1 VGGRDVVGVEVIG
14 LIAGE
19 GRLPVLLAQA
29 ARSAGYRVVAV
40 TVEGDGGGLRAVA
53 DESHRAGFG
62 EFQRILA
69 ILAARGVRTAVFA
82 GRVSRA
88 RLVAEG
94 DPAFRARLS
103 RLDDRGDQVL
113 FQQVAVDL
121 LGRAGIT
128 VVSPL
133 KFVGHL
139 RMEEGVLTR
148 SAPTEDETRDARA
161 GLALART
168 IAALDVGQTVV
179 LRRGAVLAVEA
190 AEGTDETIR
199 RGGRMAPGV
208 VVAKAARPHQDER
221 FDIPTVGLGTL
232 ETMAAVGARVLAVE
246 AGATL
251 LLDRDSCLEVA
262 DRSGIAVV
270 GLRP

>member
-1 VGGRDVVGVEVIG
+1 MGGRDLDGVGVVG

-29 ARSAGYRVVAV
+29 ARAAGCRVVAV
-40 TVEGDGGGLRAVA
+40 TVEGDGADLAAVA
-53 DESHRAGFG
+53 DESYRAGFG
-62 EFQRILA
+62 EFQRIIA
-69 ILAARGVRTAVFA
+69 ILTRSGVRQVIFA

-94 DPAFRARLS
+94 DTAFRARVL
-103 RLDDRGDQVL
+103 RLGDRGDQTL
-113 FQQVAVDL
+113 FQQVAVEL

-128 VVSPL
+128 VASPL
-133 KFVGHL
+133 KFVAHL
-139 RMEEGVLTR
+139 LVEEGVLTR
-148 SAPTEDETRDARA
+148 SAPTEDEARDARA
-161 GLALART
+161 GLDLARK

-179 LRRGAVLAVEA
+179 LRHGAVLAVEA
-190 AEGTDETIR
+190 AEGTDEAIR
-199 RGGRMAPGV
+199 RGGKMAPGV
-208 VVAKAARPHQDER
+208 VVAKAARPHQDDR
-221 FDIPTVGLGTL
+221 FDLPAVGLGTL

-251 LLDRDSCLEVA
+251 LLDRDRCLEFA

-270 GLRP
+270 GLHL